1 MILLVDIGNSRIK
14 WAPADGG
21 GLGESAAEAYDDD
34 TLAGVLDARWRGLAP
49 PEAVFYCCVG
59 ASAAGAVLEDR
70 VGQIWKATATR
81 VRTAASGYGVR
92 CAYDKPE
99 TLGADRW
106 AALVGAWHRH
116 RKAACIV
123 DCGTAI
129 TLDALSG
136 DGVHLG
142 GVILPGVD
150 LMRHAL
156 SARTDGIPPE
166 VVDETSVFAASTP
179 AGMGAGTMHAAA
191 AGVDRIAK
199 EMRSS
204 LPVDSVTLL
213 TGGDAA
219 RLAPLLSMEFVRDPD
234 LVLFGLAVI
243 AGAIR

>member
-1 MILLVDIGNSRIK
+1 MILVADIGNSRVK
-14 WAPADGG
+14 WARADGG
-21 GLGESAAEAYDDD
+21 GLGESAADAYQDD
-34 TLAGVLDARWRGLAP
+34 TLADVLDSRWRQQTP
-49 PEAVFYCCVG
+49 PEAVAYCCVG
-59 ASAAGAVLEDR
+59 ASAAGAVLEAWVAR
-70 VGQIWKATATR
+70 TWEVRTTR
-81 VRTAASGYGVR
+81 VRTEASGFGVR

-106 AALVGAWHRH
+106 AALVGAWHKH
-116 RKAACIV
+116 GKAACIV

-136 DGVHLG
+136 EGVHLG

-150 LMRHAL
+150 LMRYAL
-156 SARTDGIPPE
+156 SARTDGIPPD
-166 VVDETSVFAASTP
+166 VIDDTSVLAASTS

-191 AGVDRIAK
+191 AGVDRIVK

-204 LPVDSVTLL
+204 LPVDSMTLV

-219 RLAPLLSMEFVRDPD
+219 RLTPLFTMDFVPDPD

-243 AGAIR
+243 AGVIR